1 MAGELSNIWW
11 GLILLGLGAGVISG
25 ALGVGSGTVL
35 IPAMVL
41 LFCLPQKS
49 AQGTALAVMVP
60 VALLGAFRYWQNP
73 EIDVSLI
80 VVGLLAAGALVG
92 ALIGTELA
100 ARLPAHVLRKIFAV
114 FILVIAVR
122 MLLLPSRPKA
132 FGARGGQ
139 EAASIEKGTVGND
152 KGSSPDR

>member
-122 MLLLPSRPKA
+122 ML
-132 FGARGGQ
+132 
-139 EAASIEKGTVGND
+139 
-152 KGSSPDR
+152 